1 MKLLS
6 EIYNNNR
13 RSGNTTRLLDETVQ
27 TLFTE
32 KECYVVFGHSSELI
46 RFEKGLNS
54 RFMLEHQ
61 PAATVISDA
70 TKWSN
75 RIADYRLVYERIN
88 TTKTSLIG
96 RSAVVDS
103 TIIELD
109 KELEPTTYLILI
121 KLQTQQE
128 YYEKY
133 PKTGLVTNVAD
144 LGRTNKTK

>member
-32 KECYVVFGHSSELI
+32 KECYVVFGHSSELS
-46 RFEKGLNS
+46 RFEKLLNT
-54 RFMLEHQ
+54 RFLMEHS
-61 PAATVISDA
+61 AASTVLSDD
-70 TKWSN
+70 TQWPNKM
-75 RIADYRLVYERIN
+75 ADYRLVYERIN

-96 RSAVVDS
+96 RSAVVGN
-103 TIIELD
+103 TMIELD

-121 KLQTQQE
+121 KLQTQEE
-128 YYEKY
+128 YYK
-133 PKTGLVTNVAD
+133 K
-144 LGRTNKTK
+144 

>member
-32 KECYVVFGHSSELI
+32 KECYVVFGHSSELS
-46 RFEKGLNS
+46 RFEKLLNT
-54 RFMLEHQ
+54 RFLMEHG
-61 PAATVISDA
+61 AASTVISDDA
-70 TKWSN
+70 NWSN
-75 RIADYRLVYERIN
+75 KTNIYRLVYERIN
-88 TTKTSLIG
+88 TTKHSLRG
-96 RSAVVDS
+96 RSAEVDN
-103 TIIELD
+103 TMIDLD